1 MPAVDEWAT
10 SLFKELDYNRE
21 AANAMRFKQLFTRM
35 PEVYVPEVR
44 ARHLANRGPAAYG
57 TAHLMLTWEGY

>member
-1 MPAVDEWAT
+1 M
-10 SLFKELDYNRE
+10 FKELDYNRE
-21 AANAMRFKQLFTRM
+21 AANAMRFKQLCTRM

-44 ARHLANRGPAAYG
+44 ARHLARRGPAANG